1 MLVGY
6 ENINFELGEEDLK
19 WVGPFSKSLSKRIGS
34 ANAVTNK
41 EIQDNT
47 GLSSPKVHKIIQ
59 HIRTNNIVNGI
70 CSNGKGYYIA
80 KDIHE
85 LNECLISLKQ
95 RIYSQMKTLHCLEK
109 QNIMFGGTGQLSIF
123 E

>member
-1 MLVGY
+1 MLLGY

-19 WVGPFSKSLSKRIGS
+19 WVDPFSKSLSKRIGK

-47 GLSSPKVHKIIQ
+47 GLSTQKVHKIIQ

-70 CSNGKGYYIA
+70 CSNGRGYYIA